1 MYIAKLKQKPEFK
14 DIQRANNDYNK
25 YKNMQLHLLE
35 NLKKELELKQVK
47 PRSIE
52 MRNKLLQYRD
62 KVNYQNEVERLTGY
76 IESYNTRFPIGTIER
91 LKKREQHLQK
101 LIKEIN

>member
-14 DIQRANNDYNK
+14 DIKRANNDYNK

-35 NLKKELELKQVK
+35 NLKKEIELKQAK
-47 PRSIE
+47 PISIE

-62 KVNYQNEVERLTGY
+62 KINYQNEVDRLKGY
-76 IESYNTRFPIGTIER
+76 ISSKDTRFPIDIET
-91 LKKREQHLQK
+91 LKERRAYLKE
-101 LIKEIN
+101 LIKEIS

>member
-1 MYIAKLKQKPEFK
+1 MYIALLKQKQEFK
-14 DIQRANNDYNK
+14 DIKRANNDYNK

-62 KVNYQNEVERLTGY
+62 KVNYQNELDRLKG
-76 IESYNTRFPIGTIER
+76 IISSNDTRFPSTIER
-91 LKKREQHLQK
+91 LKERRAHLK
-101 LIKEIN
+101 ELIKDIS

>member
-14 DIQRANNDYNK
+14 DIKRANNHYNK
-25 YKNMQLHLLE
+25 YKGMQLNLLE

-62 KVNYQNEVERLTGY
+62 KVNYQNEVDRLKGV
-76 IESYNTRFPIGTIER
+76 ISSNDTRFPIGTIER